1 MRIGLFGGT
10 FNPIHMGHLLT
21 AGEVKKS
28 FSLDKFFFILSALP
42 PHKKQGKVVDVKDR
56 MEMLLHALNNHSGF
70 SVSDVE
76 LKRKGPSYTIDTVVR
91 FKSNYPEGTEFY
103 LIMGLDAFLEID
115 TWKLYREFFDL
126 IPIIVMARPDAEKQ
140 SRKTRLKR
148 VEKFIKEKISDGYNY
163 FQSDSHNFFLHDKKQ
178 PVFIFDVTPMDIS
191 STKIRS
197 LIKKGESIKSLVPE
211 KVEKIIKTRGLYL

>member
-1 MRIGLFGGT
+1 
-10 FNPIHMGHLLT
+10 
-21 AGEVKKS
+21 
-28 FSLDKFFFILSALP
+28 
-42 PHKKQGKVVDVKDR
+42 
-56 MEMLLHALNNHSGF
+56 
-70 SVSDVE
+70 
-76 LKRKGPSYTIDTVVR
+76 
-91 FKSNYPEGTEFY
+91 
-103 LIMGLDAFLEID
+103 MGLDAFLEID

>member
-21 AGEVKKS
+21 AGEVKES
-28 FSLDKFFFILSALP
+28 FSLDKIFFILSALP
-42 PHKKQGKVVDVKDR
+42 PHKKSGKVVDVKDR

-76 LKRKGPSYTIDTVVR
+76 LKRKGLSYTIDTVIR
-91 FKSNYPEGTEFY
+91 FKSDYPEGTEFY

-148 VEKFIKEKISDGYNY
+148 IEKFIKEKISDDYNY
-163 FQSDSHNFFLHDKKQ
+163 SQSDSHNFFLHDKKQ

-211 KVEKIIKTRGLYL
+211 KVEKTIKTRGLYL

>member
-76 LKRKGPSYTIDTVVR
+76 LKRKGPSYTIDTVIR
-91 FKSNYPEGTEFY
+91 FKSN
-103 LIMGLDAFLEID
+103 
-115 TWKLYREFFDL
+115 
-126 IPIIVMARPDAEKQ
+126 
-140 SRKTRLKR
+140 
-148 VEKFIKEKISDGYNY
+148 
-163 FQSDSHNFFLHDKKQ
+163 
-178 PVFIFDVTPMDIS
+178 
-191 STKIRS
+191 
-197 LIKKGESIKSLVPE
+197 
-211 KVEKIIKTRGLYL
+211 